1 MTFNLNKLNKWYA
14 ELNQIN
20 GQESLAEFY
29 EPAALLRS
37 DEAPLVGGQTV
48 ILSTYFLL
56 ALMPF
61 HFNFSR
67 IRLMSQFCKAL
78 EMEM

>member
-1 MTFNLNKLNKWYA
+1 MTFNLNKWYA

-37 DEAPLVGGQTV
+37 DEAHLVGV
-48 ILSTYFLL
+48 LSTYFLL

-78 EMEM
+78 EMEMEL